1 MSMTSTANFP
11 TTRVSDH
18 KGLTSSCVSFRSED
32 FFLSR
37 CAANLS
43 YSSGVRISFLAD
55 ETWKEPLVAKYCLAH
70 SCSFKI
76 EFKWFPRR
84 SENNPLSSIVIHCYP
99 LVSIAI
105 HWTIVF
111 CLFWTSGIS
120 WHLALCAARL
130 GITWAA
136 EVKSTWRISCCQE
149 SKICQP
155 IKIHQKPSKSKPWIY
170 SIVHVVFW
178 W

>member
-1 MSMTSTANFP
+1 MSMPSTANFP

-18 KGLTSSCVSFRSED
+18 KGLTSSWVSFRSED

-43 YSSGVRISFLAD
+43 YSSGVRISFLVD
-55 ETWKEPLVAKYCLAH
+55 ETWKEALVAKYLHC
-70 SCSFKI
+70 SSFKMSLSDFQEHPKTI
-76 EFKWFPRR
+76 HCH
-84 SENNPLSSIVIHCYP
+84 PLSSIVIHCYP
-99 LVSIAI
+99 LF
-105 HWTIVF
+105 F

-120 WHLALCAARL
+120 WHLALCAERL

-155 IKIHQKPSKSKPWIY
+155 IKIHQNTSKSKPWIY
-170 SIVHVVFW
+170 IYI
-178 W
+178 